1 MHFRIDI
8 GKGLKISER
17 YNRNNNNWNRDSNL
31 TVHLSFCFW
40 HEPIHIENN
49 SQIKSDNIKR
59 FFSSKNGNV
68 GRQLIKSVPASGHSL
83 QLNSTVFATRLKS
96 SRFITQNSN

>member
-31 TVHLSFCFW
+31 TVHLSFYKV
-40 HEPIHIENN
+40 II
-49 SQIKSDNIKR
+49 II
-59 FFSSKNGNV
+59 
-68 GRQLIKSVPASGHSL
+68 I
-83 QLNSTVFATRLKS
+83 
-96 SRFITQNSN
+96 